1 MTSNDNQKN
10 NLRQIFW
17 IWLAIT
23 VLGVVIGIYGTP
35 WLMPTAASNTMHLSI
50 LTMVVFTVAAAPVA
64 ALVYS
69 VVIVALT
76 KWRYKGEGIPPDGP
90 PIRGN
95 SPVTSVWLVTSTLLT
110 VFLLVWGLAL
120 LAVDN
125 GTESKSEMTI
135 DVTGQQ
141 WVWTF
146 GYAGTQVHSHDLF
159 LPVDTDVKFEVTS
172 KDVVHGFWIV
182 QMGIKVNANPG
193 VITTTAVTPNRVG
206 TFDIRC
212 TEICGLNHAFMV
224 TRVHV
229 LTKKNFDH
237 WLATQPATN

>member
-1 MTSNDNQKN
+1 MTSNDNQKK
-10 NLRQIFW
+10 NLRSIFW
-17 IWLAIT
+17 IWLVITAI
-23 VLGVVIGIYGTP
+23 GVVVGIYGTP
-35 WLMPTAASNTMHLSI
+35 WLMPNEASNTMHLSV

-64 ALVYS
+64 ALVYA

-76 KWRYKGEGIPPDGP
+76 KWRYRVDGIPPDGP
-90 PIRGN
+90 AIRGN
-95 SPVTSVWLVTSTLLT
+95 SVMTTVWLVTSTLLT

-125 GTESKSEMTI
+125 GTESKSEMTV

-141 WVWTF
+141 WVWSF
-146 GYAGTQVHSHDLF
+146 DYPGSNVSSHELY
-159 LPVDTDVKFEVTS
+159 LPVNTDVKFNVTS

-182 QMGIKVNANPG
+182 QMGIKVNANPDA
-193 VITTTAVTPNRVG
+193 VTTTAVTPNRIG
-206 TFDIRC
+206 TYDIRC

-229 LTKKNFDH
+229 VSKQNFNR
-237 WLATQPATN
+237 WLATQPASN